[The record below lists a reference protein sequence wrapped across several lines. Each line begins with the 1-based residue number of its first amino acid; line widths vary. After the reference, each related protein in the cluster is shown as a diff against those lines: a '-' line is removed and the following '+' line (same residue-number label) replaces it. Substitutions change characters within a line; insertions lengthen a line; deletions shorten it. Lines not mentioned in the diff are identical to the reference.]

1 MLRLLKIDF
10 RKYFFSRTFW
20 VLISI
25 YTVLLVLLFFSIEKV
40 LNNLV
45 TEQSQGAPI
54 PIPGFSL
61 YTFPLV
67 WHNLTFLAGYF
78 KIFLALIALIFV
90 TNEFTY
96 KTMRQNVMNGMS
108 RGQFLASKVLFIF
121 ILSFLSVFILFL
133 SGLYLG
139 IQKSEVVSLDLVFE
153 KIGFLPAYFVELFTF
168 CSMALLI
175 GFLVKNSGLAIGL
188 LAIYYLIIEGI
199 ISYLLPDTV
208 SKYLPVEA
216 MGNMIDIPNS
226 SLMKMFG
233 VNFSEVVS
241 MPDLVTSIVYSV
253 VFIGTIYLILRRS
266 DI

>member
-1 MLRLLKIDF
+1 MYKLLKIDF
-10 RKYFFSRTFW
+10 RKYFYSRTFW
-20 VLISI
+20 ILISI
-25 YTVLLVLLFFSIEKV
+25 YTVLMVLMFFTVESV
-40 LNNLV
+40 LNSLV

-90 TNEFTY
+90 TNEFTF

-121 ILSFLSVFILFL
+121 LLSFLSVFILFL
-133 SGLYLG
+133 SGLFLG
-139 IQKSEVVSLDLVFE
+139 IQKSEVVSFDLIFE
-153 KIGFLPAYFVELFTF
+153 KIGFLSAYFVELFTF

-175 GFLVKNSGLAIGL
+175 GFMVKNSGLAIGL
-188 LAIYYLIIEGI
+188 LAIYYIVVEGI
-199 ISYLLPDTV
+199 ISYLLPDAI

-233 VNFSEVVS
+233 VNFSEAVS
-241 MPDLVTSIVYSV
+241 MPDLVACVIYSF
-253 VFIGTIYLILRRS
+253 VFIGIVFLMLRKN

>member
-1 MLRLLKIDF
+1 M
-10 RKYFFSRTFW
+10 
-20 VLISI
+20 
-25 YTVLLVLLFFSIEKV
+25 FFSIEKV

-54 PIPGFSL
+54 QIPGFSL

-139 IQKSEVVSLDLVFE
+139 IQKSEVVSFDLIFE

-199 ISYLLPDTV
+199 ISYLLPDAV

-216 MGNMIDIPNS
+216 MTNIIDIPNS
-226 SLMKMFG
+226 SIMKMVG

-253 VFIGTIYLILRRS
+253 VFIGTIFLILRRS